1 MKTSTD
7 SQDYPGGASV
17 GTGAW
22 GRVCGGRL
30 TLAEQCRL
38 AMQTVVAQLRLHLRA
53 PNTVSDNPRRCWSRL
68 DPESIELPDTST
80 VARALELVQES
91 TLLWLC
97 RHSLRTWSWAALLA
111 QADDLRPDAE
121 VLAISCLLHDLALLP
136 THQSA
141 VALRCPCFAI
151 EGGQRALLLLREH
164 GWADARAMAVEE
176 AICLH
181 MNPRVMLD
189 AGVEAHLLHEAA
201 AMDVVGARMG
211 EIDTLSRQAVVD
223 RYPRSDFVQQMA
235 EAMRQQAD
243 GHPTPVSACCG
254 EWALN
259 GPSADPNGLSD
270 VCTCVNTL
278 ADRLR

>member
-1 MKTSTD
+1 MKKSTD
-7 SQDYPGGASV
+7 AQDCPGGASV
-17 GTGAW
+17 GTAAW
-22 GRVCGGRL
+22 GRACGGRL

-38 AMQTVVAQLRLHLRA
+38 AMQTVVAQLRLHLRV
-53 PNTVSDNPRRCWSRL
+53 PNTAFDNPRRRWSRL

-80 VARALELVQES
+80 VARALELVQQS
-91 TLLWLC
+91 TPLWLC

-136 THQSA
+136 SHQSA
-141 VALRCPCFAI
+141 GALRCPCFAI
-151 EGGQRALLLLREH
+151 GGGQRAHLFLKEH

-211 EIDTLSRQAVVD
+211 EIDTLSRQAVFD
-223 RYPRSDFVQQMA
+223 RYPRTGFVQQMA

-243 GHPTPVSACCG
+243 QAPDTRVHLLWRMGFERAIRRSKWP
-254 EWALN
+254 E
-259 GPSADPNGLSD
+259 
-270 VCTCVNTL
+270 
-278 ADRLR
+278 

>member
-7 SQDYPGGASV
+7 FQDYPGGTSV
-17 GTGAW
+17 GTAAW
-22 GRVCGGRL
+22 GRACGGRL

-38 AMQTVVAQLRLHLRA
+38 AMQTVVAELRLHLRA
-53 PNTVSDNPRRCWSRL
+53 PNTVSDNPRRRWSRL

-80 VARALELVQES
+80 VARAMELVQQS
-91 TLLWLC
+91 TPLWLC

-111 QADDLRPDAE
+111 KADDLRPDAE

-136 THQSA
+136 PQSA

-151 EGGQRALLLLREH
+151 GGGQLAHLFLREH

-181 MNPRVMLD
+181 MTPRVMLD

-223 RYPRSDFVQQMA
+223 RYPRTDFVQQMA

-243 GHPTPVSACCG
+243 QAPDTRV
-254 EWALN
+254 
-259 GPSADPNGLSD
+259 
-270 VCTCVNTL
+270 
-278 ADRLR
+278 RLLWRMGFERAIRRSTWPE